1 MISLRMTDKIRD
13 KQGRVIGCIA
23 VDMDNNKY
31 SIPKSD
37 FLKYNFVNV
46 KITQDLKIKSI
57 SNKSTIQPKYTGD
70 NGEVITLYHGSHKG
84 LEGAI
89 RSDTSRI
96 TCDFGL
102 GFYTGDRIEQA
113 KTIIA
118 NDHAGVFYT
127 LKVRIDNL
135 KVYRFTNSTE
145 CALYVGVHREKINR
159 RSYKKLDNFVKY
171 IDAHD
176 IIIGPIADDKMNKTY
191 NEFLNNLITDRALV
205 ECISKIK
212 LGNQYVFK
220 NDKACKNIKIVASC
234 KLSKSEK
241 GTLNN
246 AWNNTLKNMN
256 SIVKNVKAK
265 FVREGLYMNELLK
278 HWR

>member
-13 KQGRVIGCIA
+13 KQGRIIGCIA
-23 VDMDNNKY
+23 VDKDNNKY

-89 RSDTSRI
+89 RSNASRT

-118 NDHAGVFYT
+118 DDDTGVLYT
-127 LKVRIDNL
+127 LNIRLDNL
-135 KVYRFTNSTE
+135 RIYKFTNSIE
-145 CALYVGVHREKINR
+145 WALYVGVHRGKINR
-159 RSYKKLDNFVKY
+159 SSYKKLDNFVRY
-171 IDAHD
+171 IDSYD
-176 IIIGPIADDKMNKTY
+176 IVVGPIADDHMHETY
-191 NEFLNNLITDRALV
+191 TDFLDGVITDTVLV
-205 ECISKIK
+205 KCLSEIQ
-212 LGNQYVFK
+212 LGSQYVFK
-220 NDKACKNIKIVASC
+220 NNMACKNIRIVRSETLSTDERKRLRHAWRVKIGTMD
-234 KLSKSEK
+234 KSLDIIKSDYRRK
-241 GTLNN
+241 GL
-246 AWNNTLKNMN
+246 
-256 SIVKNVKAK
+256 
-265 FVREGLYMNELLK
+265 FVDELLK